1 MKTFKLV
8 SFQLVD
14 DQEKRQSVSLTNGLI
29 INKEDGE
36 NNWILEA
43 VIDKKWYD
51 EFHVLLKD
59 KQKITVEAK
68 ITKETNDPA
77 TFIATVA
84 SITSIGENRISL
96 LMKGVLK
103 ERRLHYAEMLLED
116 LINQGLSG
124 HDLLQ
129 QFKLQLRNRPIKSTS
144 KK

>member
-1 MKTFKLV
+1 MDVVRGVAET
-8 SFQLVD
+8 LVD
-14 DQEKRQSVSLTNGLI
+14 FLAFVEARFLHLLLTADFYHFAVVN
-29 INKEDGE
+29 D
-36 NNWILEA
+36 EA
-43 VIDKKWYD
+43 FAYD
-51 EFHVLLKD
+51 EFHVLLKN
-59 KQKITVEAK
+59 KQKVTVEAK

-77 TFIATVA
+77 TFMATVA

-124 HDLLQ
+124 QDLLQ

>member
-1 MKTFKLV
+1 M
-8 SFQLVD
+8 
-14 DQEKRQSVSLTNGLI
+14 
-29 INKEDGE
+29 
-36 NNWILEA
+36 
-43 VIDKKWYD
+43 
-51 EFHVLLKD
+51 
-59 KQKITVEAK
+59 TVEAK

-124 HDLLQ
+124 QDLLQ